1 MSLQIEHAAQS
12 TLLFVQP
19 HLLLRSKKKGFEKSK
34 DPVSS
39 SGRIVNDSG
48 GSSGTRFAVEI
59 PLLESSGAA
68 TAALACSFLTALQQQ
83 RQAASPV
90 SSSSKA
96 AALGNVT
103 LVFADAAAASAAAAQ
118 VPTLYGLV
126 GSTVRVWNLV
136 EACRQSSLGGLLVM
150 VAPAVADVA
159 LVEQLVDDVWQGP
172 SAITL
177 NAEWASLPVPAQYKG
192 IRDSF
197 QVVYSFLPVSIQGIL
212 GKKEGAV
219 LLRLG
224 TADAVH
230 AREGGPAV
238 PQQWKILREQG
249 GKFLQVGQTKTRPSS
264 EDLELIFLNASAASS
279 PLTAA
284 AKFMRNLMPKK
295 DNTT

>member
-19 HLLLRSKKKGFEKSK
+19 YLLLQSKKKGFEKSK
-34 DPVSS
+34 DSVST
-39 SGRIVNDSG
+39 SGRIANDSG

-59 PLLESSGAA
+59 PLLESSGTA
-68 TAALACSFLTALQQQ
+68 TATLACSFLTSLQQQ

-103 LVFADAAAASAAAAQ
+103 LVFADAAAASAASAR
-118 VPTLYGLV
+118 VPTLGLV
-126 GSTVRVWNLV
+126 GSTVRVWGLA

-150 VAPAVADVA
+150 VAPAVADIA

-177 NAEWASLPVPAQYKG
+177 NAEWASLPVPAQYKT